1 MNNDVTVYVNVLKDS
16 LVQKKQVLEKLE
28 ELTAK
33 QEQIVSKDEIAMDDF
48 EACMEDKET
57 YIERLMQLERGFEH
71 IYERVSEEIKAE
83 PDKYKADILQMQELI
98 RQITELSTRIQVLE
112 KQNKAKMDN
121 YFKEQRKEIRGA
133 RQNTKVADSY
143 YQNMANQ
150 PGMSASRFMDKKQ

>member
-33 QEQIVSKDEIAMDDF
+33 QEQILKEEEISMDAFD
-48 EACMEDKET
+48 ACMEDKGT

-98 RQITELSTRIQVLE
+98 RAVTELSTRIQVLE
-112 KQNKAKMDN
+112 KRNKARLDN
-121 YFKEQRKEIRGA
+121 YFQEQRKEIKGA
-133 RQNTKVADSY
+133 RQNTKAVDSY

-150 PGMSASRFMDKKQ
+150 PGLSASQFMDKKQ

>member
-33 QEQIVSKDEIAMDDF
+33 QQQIVDEDEISMDAF

-98 RQITELSTRIQVLE
+98 RGITELSTRIQVLE
-112 KQNKAKMDN
+112 KQNKTKLDN

-150 PGMSASRFMDKKQ
+150 PGLSAPQFMDQKQ